1 MDTKN
6 SVDKSWGYRFVQ
18 VEPKGWTRNYGYIAW
33 AVFFFFS
40 NLRCLTMK
48 ETISRRHSALGLRC
62 EWWDQLPEI
71 LKRNSHCRQEITI
84 FLIGVF
90 D

>member
-33 AVFFFFS
+33 AVFFFFLICAAS
-40 NLRCLTMK
+40 QWRKPFQEGIQLWVSDVSGETSCQRYLKGILTVDRK
-48 ETISRRHSALGLRC
+48 LQFSL
-62 EWWDQLPEI
+62 
-71 LKRNSHCRQEITI
+71 
-84 FLIGVF
+84 
-90 D
+90 